1 MTGAYDTRGS
11 PFYSL
16 IPAELAAFDID
27 DGWGESAFEGFL
39 GDSFSSSYPN
49 GSCDL
54 LHAVPSSF
62 VVVCDGIPLG
72 TDGLQV
78 QMSDDHACTRRPPAA
93 DTLRLLSVSNTSGC
107 KARADQ
113 DGTRLGGRNSWRLK
127 SSFTGISPVH
137 WTPHVAHTPFLA
149 IPGHIPRFNFYG
161 SIPDLLADE
170 NIQDLPASNQQI
182 NLI

>member
-1 MTGAYDTRGS
+1 MQSILTECGGGKASRALDDYMTGAYDTRGS

-62 VVVCDGIPLG
+62 VVVL
-72 TDGLQV
+72 
-78 QMSDDHACTRRPPAA
+78 
-93 DTLRLLSVSNTSGC
+93 
-107 KARADQ
+107 
-113 DGTRLGGRNSWRLK
+113 
-127 SSFTGISPVH
+127 
-137 WTPHVAHTPFLA
+137 
-149 IPGHIPRFNFYG
+149 
-161 SIPDLLADE
+161 
-170 NIQDLPASNQQI
+170 
-182 NLI
+182 

>member
-93 DTLRLLSVSNTSGC
+93 DTLGYSAS
-107 KARADQ
+107 
-113 DGTRLGGRNSWRLK
+113 
-127 SSFTGISPVH
+127 
-137 WTPHVAHTPFLA
+137 A
-149 IPGHIPRFNFYG
+149 IPQVARHVPTKTVQG
-161 SIPDLLADE
+161 
-170 NIQDLPASNQQI
+170 
-182 NLI
+182 